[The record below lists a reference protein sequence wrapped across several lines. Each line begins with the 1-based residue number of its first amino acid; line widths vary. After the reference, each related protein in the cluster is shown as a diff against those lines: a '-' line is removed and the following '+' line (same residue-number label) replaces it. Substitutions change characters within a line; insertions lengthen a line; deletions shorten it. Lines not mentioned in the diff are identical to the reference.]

1 MPQPRIT
8 LVVGARPNFMKAAAL
23 IPALRAEGL
32 RVRLVHTGQHDG
44 VRMSGRLF
52 RDLRLPRPDR
62 HLGVGPG
69 PQAAQ
74 TARILAR
81 MDAELAA
88 HPPEALL
95 VVGDVNSTLAAAL
108 AATKRGIPVAHVEAG
123 LRSGDRRMPEEIN
136 RILTDHLSD
145 LLFTTTAGDDRVL
158 RREGIPAVRIRR
170 VGNVM
175 ADTLLAHRR
184 AARGPGASARE
195 RFGLTPKAYGVVTL
209 HRPGNVDD
217 PGSLKAL
224 IGALAGASR
233 LIPLV
238 FPVHP
243 RTRRLLPRMRL
254 PPTLHLS
261 PPLGYLEFLGLLD
274 GAALA
279 LTDSGGVQHETTL
292 LGVPCLT
299 LRDSTEWKVTCRLG
313 TNRLIGT
320 DPDAIVRATARVFRH
335 PPRGKA
341 PPLWDGRS
349 GPRVAKAV
357 KTWLRAQKQ

>member
-1 MPQPRIT
+1 MPRVT

-32 RVRLVHTGQHDG
+32 RVRLVHTGQHYD
-44 VRMSGRLF
+44 VRMSARLF
-52 RDLRLPRPDR
+52 QDLALPRPDR
-62 HLGVGPG
+62 HLGVGSG

-88 HPPEALL
+88 HPPEVLL

-108 AATKRGIPVAHVEAG
+108 AAAKRRIPVAHVEAG
-123 LRSGDRRMPEEIN
+123 LRSADRRMPEEVN
-136 RILTDHLSD
+136 RVLTDHLSD
-145 LLFTTTAGDDRVL
+145 LLFTTTAADDRVL
-158 RREGIPAVRIRR
+158 RREGIPSRRIRR

-184 AARGPGASARE
+184 AARGPGTSARK
-195 RFGLTPKAYGVVTL
+195 RFRLTPKAYGVATL
-209 HRPGNVDD
+209 HRAENVDD
-217 PGSLKAL
+217 PKRLKVL
-224 IGALAGASR
+224 MGALAKASR

-243 RTRRLLPRMRL
+243 RTRRRLPVMRL
-254 PPTLHLS
+254 PPSLHLS

-320 DPDAIVRATARVFRH
+320 DPRAIVRATARVLRH
-335 PPRGKA
+335 PPCGKA
-341 PPLWDGRS
+341 PSLWEGHAGR
-349 GPRVAKAV
+349 RVAKAL
-357 KTWLRAQKQ
+357 KAWLRTR

>member
-1 MPQPRIT
+1 M
-8 LVVGARPNFMKAAAL
+8 VGARPNFMKAAAL

-32 RVRLVHTGQHDG
+32 RVRLVHTGQHYDA
-44 VRMSGRLF
+44 RMSGRLF
-52 RDLRLPRPDR
+52 RDLALPRPDR
-62 HLGVGPG
+62 HLGVGSG
-69 PQAAQ
+69 PHAAQ
-74 TARILAR
+74 TARILER
-81 MDAELAA
+81 VDAELAA
-88 HPPEALL
+88 HPPALLL

-108 AATKRGIPVAHVEAG
+108 AAAKRQIPVAHVEAG
-123 LRSGDRRMPEEIN
+123 LRSADRRMPEELN

-158 RREGIPAVRIRR
+158 RAEGIPPGRIRR

-175 ADTLLAHRR
+175 ADTLLRHRL
-184 AARGPGASARE
+184 AAKGPGAAARA
-195 RFGLTPKAYGVVTL
+195 RFGLASKGYGVATL

-217 PGSLKAL
+217 PRNLRAL
-224 IGALAGASR
+224 IGALAKASR
-233 LIPLV
+233 LVPIV

-243 RTRRLLPRMRL
+243 RTRRRLPRTRL
-254 PPTLHLS
+254 PATLHLS

-320 DPDAIVRATARVFRH
+320 DPGAIVRATARILRH

-341 PPLWDGRS
+341 PPLWEGHAGR
-349 GPRVAKAV
+349 RVARAIRA
-357 KTWLRAQKQ
+357 WLRTR